1 MSPYRTRSIRS
12 SIVPTLA
19 SASAKAGPPS
29 RSAIAAS
36 SSSFSGQD
44 FNTILAQTYIQT
56 KHLPIILRLEKTS
69 SRSHKP
75 SEMPAMFC
83 LPKDD
88 LILEDAPSGNNS
100 ARYRLY
106 AVVHQGLL
114 GCECIL

>member
-1 MSPYRTRSIRS
+1 MDI
-12 SIVPTLA
+12 
-19 SASAKAGPPS
+19 
-29 RSAIAAS
+29 
-36 SSSFSGQD
+36 
-44 FNTILAQTYIQT
+44 
-56 KHLPIILRLEKTS
+56 TS
-69 SRSHKP
+69 STDPIELGQLVGEQAVDHPPVLLVALDHKP